1 MKAFILLFAL
11 LAAGGAG
18 AAELRVLSYNAWDLP
33 LGLSKDRK
41 TRVLGLCEHLKTE
54 ASGGRW
60 DLVLLQEVWTPRVA
74 SILSKCGFSH
84 SARSDAGYFQTGLLI
99 LSAHPIVDQRA
110 IEYPLQSL
118 SWASLFTGEWLSRKG
133 ALSAVIQLPDGQRVR
148 VVNTHLAA
156 NYGPSRTFSD
166 ERRRQV
172 EELSRWVGS
181 LVRAEPIILGGD
193 LNISPQFRNYDPIW
207 DELPRY
213 FPGFSAAA
221 YPSGTCTYCES
232 NSYAGETHGKLDHL
246 WAGPGVRAVSAGLA
260 MDRDGEVFS
269 DHYGWEGVFT
279 F

>member
-1 MKAFILLFAL
+1 MRAFILLLSL
-11 LAAGGAG
+11 LAVGVAEAT
-18 AAELRVLSYNAWDLP
+18 ELRVLSYNAWDLP

-41 TRVLGLCEHLKTE
+41 TRVLGLCERLRTE

-74 SILSKCGFSH
+74 EILSNCGFPY
-84 SARSDAGYFQTGLLI
+84 SARTDSGYFQTGLMI

-110 IEYPLQSL
+110 IEYPLQPV

-133 ALSAVIQLPDGQRVR
+133 ALSAVIQLPEGRRVR

-156 NYGPSRTFSD
+156 NYGPSRTFSH

-172 EELSRWVGS
+172 EDLSRWVGS

-193 LNISPQFRNYDPIW
+193 FNISPQFRNYDPLW
-207 DELPRY
+207 DELPSY
-213 FPGFSAAA
+213 FPGFSSAA
-221 YPSGTCTYCES
+221 YPAGSCTYCES
-232 NSYAGETHGKLDHL
+232 NRYAGETHGKLDHL
-246 WAGPGVRAVSAGLA
+246 WAGPGVKALSAGLA
-260 MDRDGEVFS
+260 LDREDEIYS
-269 DHYGWEGVFT
+269 DHYGWEGVFA